1 MTSSDVIIRT
11 QRTLPE
17 VLAEINGQLVSI
29 NKRLDEQQSQL
40 NRIQQQLGI
49 LENNQILLGE
59 RMNILNSKVD
69 FAMWFI
75 GICFAAMAILV
86 VVAPSIR
93 RFWQEVFPPMPD
105 IDKLIDEKVAQA
117 LSQHRG

>member
-93 RFWQEVFPPMPD
+93 RFWQKVFPPMPD
-105 IDKLIDEKVAQA
+105 
-117 LSQHRG
+117 SQSPHG

>member
-17 VLAEINGQLVSI
+17 VLAEINGQLVQI
-29 NKRLDEQQSQL
+29 NTRLDGIEKQQDNYERAADKRLDAISLQL
-40 NRIQQQLGI
+40 SRIEGNQL
-49 LENNQILLGE
+49 LLSG
-59 RMNILNSKVD
+59 RLDNLDSKVD
-69 FAMWFI
+69 FAMWVI

-93 RFWQEVFPPMPD
+93 RFCQKVFPPMPD
-105 IDKLIDEKVAQA
+105 
-117 LSQHRG
+117 SQSPHG

>member
-105 IDKLIDEKVAQA
+105 IDKLIDEKIAQA

>member
-105 IDKLIDEKVAQA
+105 IDKLIDEKIAQA
-117 LSQHRG
+117 LSRHRG

>member
-1 MTSSDVIIRT
+1 MTSNDVIIRT

-105 IDKLIDEKVAQA
+105 IDKLIDEKIAQA